1 MREHASCRFL
11 GSVLLVALTLPD
23 AAAAQNA
30 DGAFDAFHGT
40 WASRPA
46 AGEPAVT
53 MTWEDRGGG
62 IVYVSTSDA
71 SPDAG
76 PLEVFAFRQDGKD
89 YPYAFRDG
97 DVTSTIA
104 AAAVDP
110 RTIGVTYKMSG
121 TRISRSRWSVS
132 GEGEGATLTVGRPD
146 GSTWT
151 LARRDI
157 ARGSAPRELNTGY
170 KRYVGVWEAVRNERG
185 SNTGTVVWE
194 DRGDDFVIA
203 TVRDRAGRVTMRYTL
218 KYDGK
223 HYPCVSDRGGVNTI
237 TSVFVDDYKT
247 DWSIYLADGS
257 LSGSGSRIVDPDGQ
271 RIVVPGSGGGGS
283 DLIWHRAGDAPT
295 DGILTP

>member
-1 MREHASCRFL
+1 MRRHLVDRFRT
-11 GSVLLVALTLPD
+11 LLPAAALLLPA
-23 AAAAQNA
+23 AAAAQTE
-30 DGAFDAFHGT
+30 GAGFEAFHGT
-40 WASRPA
+40 WTAQSGR
-46 AGEPAVT
+46 GTPAVT

-62 IVYVSTSDA
+62 IVYVSTTDS

-89 YPYAFRDG
+89 YPYAFRGG

-104 AAAVDP
+104 AAAID
-110 RTIGVTYKMSG
+110 RNAIDVTYKMG
-121 TRISRSRWSVS
+121 GMRTARSRWSVS
-132 GEGEGATLTVGRPD
+132 GNGSTLTVGRPD
-146 GSTWT
+146 GTTWT
-151 LARRDI
+151 LARQN
-157 ARGSAPRELNTGY
+157 ASPAQAPREFSSGY

-194 DRGDDFVIA
+194 DRGENFVIA
-203 TVRDRAGRVTMRYTL
+203 TVRDRDGRVTMRYTL

-223 HYPCVSDRGGVNTI
+223 HYPCVSNRGGVNTI

-271 RIVVPGSGGGGS
+271 RIVVPGSGGGGN

-295 DGILTP
+295 DGILAP

>member
-1 MREHASCRFL
+1 MRRHRLNPFHLLLPAA
-11 GSVLLVALTLPD
+11 VLLLP
-23 AAAAQNA
+23 AAAWAQSGGGSYA
-30 DGAFDAFHGT
+30 AFHGT
-40 WASRPA
+40 WASA
-46 AGEPAVT
+46 APAVT

-62 IVYVSTSDA
+62 IVYVSTTDS

-89 YPYAFRDG
+89 YPYAFRGG

-104 AAAVDP
+104 SAAVDS
-110 RTIGVTYKMSG
+110 RTIDVTYKIGG
-121 TRISRSRWSVS
+121 TRTARSRWSVS
-132 GEGEGATLTVGRPD
+132 GDGSTLTVGRPD

-151 LARRDI
+151 LARR
-157 ARGSAPRELNTGY
+157 AAEAGPAPREFSSGY

-194 DRGDDFVIA
+194 DRGENFVIA
-203 TVRDRAGRVTMRYTL
+203 TVRDRDGRVTMRYTL
-218 KYDGK
+218 KYDGE

>member
-1 MREHASCRFL
+1 MRKHLASRFR
-11 GSVLLVALTLPD
+11 VLLAAAALLLPG
-23 AAAAQNA
+23 AAAAQTA
-30 DGAFDAFHGT
+30 GGSFDAFHGT
-40 WASRPA
+40 WASGSA
-46 AGEPAVT
+46 AGAPAVT

-62 IVYVSTSDA
+62 IVYVSTADSSA
-71 SPDAG
+71 GAG

-110 RTIGVTYKMSG
+110 RTIDVTYKIGG

-132 GEGEGATLTVGRPD
+132 GEGSTLTVGRPD

-151 LARRDI
+151 LARQD
-157 ARGSAPRELNTGY
+157 AAPGPAPRELDTGY

-194 DRGDDFVIA
+194 DRGKDFVIA
-203 TVRDRAGRVTMRYTL
+203 TVRDRDGRVTMRYTL
-218 KYDGK
+218 KYDGR